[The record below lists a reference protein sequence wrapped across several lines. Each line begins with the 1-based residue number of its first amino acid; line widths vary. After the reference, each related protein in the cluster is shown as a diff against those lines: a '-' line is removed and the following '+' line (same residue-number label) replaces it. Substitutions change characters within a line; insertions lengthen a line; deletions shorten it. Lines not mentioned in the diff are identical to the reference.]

1 MIARETNE
9 QDAGDQHGRPAA
21 NSREGRGWLRQNY
34 TLVLVLLVPGAIGLF
49 AFAVMKVRQVEPPTP
64 ADLAYWAAQR
74 FVSEGQ
80 YLEALHKVGVA
91 TLADPDRLD
100 TALLLAR
107 LRLNAV
113 GDELVQIRS
122 DLEKRLERR
131 LEKRPRGDGVGALH
145 ALLAQIDSESDPGRA
160 AEHETAA
167 AELQPE
173 TAAACYLRSVS
184 TPRA

>member
-9 QDAGDQHGRPAA
+9 QDAGDQHGRPAV
-21 NSREGRGWLRQNY
+21 NSREGRGWLRKNY

-107 LRLNAV
+107 LRLNAG
-113 GDELVQIRS
+113 GDGPVQIRS

-131 LEKRPRGDGVGALH
+131 LEKRKE
-145 ALLAQIDSESDPGRA
+145 IKK
-160 AEHETAA
+160 
-167 AELQPE
+167 
-173 TAAACYLRSVS
+173 
-184 TPRA
+184 